1 MAQAQEPV
9 REDSPQIEGQEM
21 ILTLP
26 WPPSVNRYWRQVN
39 GRAILSAD
47 GRHYKQDVAALCFT
61 AGVQPEMGPVVVDI
75 VAFPPDRRRR
85 DLDNLLKA
93 TLDSLTPWA
102 WADDSQVVDLRIRWA
117 PEAEMIR
124 GEKPHGRLI
133 VSVCNA

>member
-1 MAQAQEPV
+1 MPEV
-9 REDSPQIEGQEM
+9 V
-21 ILTLP
+21 LTLP

-39 GRAILSAD
+39 GRAILSAE
-47 GRHYKQDVAALCFT
+47 GRLYKQDVAAVCWA

-75 VAFPPDRRRR
+75 LAVRPDKRRR

-93 TLDSLTPWA
+93 ALDSMTPWV

-133 VSVCNA
+133 VRVCNA

>member
-1 MAQAQEPV
+1 MSE
-9 REDSPQIEGQEM
+9 I

-47 GRHYKQDVAALCFT
+47 GRAYKQEVAACCIFVG
-61 AGVQPEMGPVVVDI
+61 AQKFAGPVCVDI
-75 VAFPPDRRRR
+75 LAVRPDKRRR

-93 TLDSLTPWA
+93 ALDGLTPWV
-102 WADDSQVVDLRIRWA
+102 WEDDSQVVDLRIRWA
-117 PEAEMIR
+117 PEVELAQ

-133 VSVCNA
+133 VRVCDA